1 MSAISPLTN
10 PHRLERPCYL
20 FWNDEFT
27 SRSNARK
34 NHLWTSPEFPL
45 VAPIAEGESFDSTY
59 YDEDSDGQSD
69 TDDSDVSRDPL
80 DLIGTPNVPI
90 QATIVVEGKRIPDC
104 DITRSQLSL
113 SLGLKQNLGLAR
125 QDIDNKKR
133 FVFEIYRCASF
144 IAITFAGPYWSFVVC
159 RSNDSCLQWSRP
171 IAAGTDTHNTIL
183 DTIFRIA
190 ESYPE
195 NPAADPRTQPL
206 VDTYL
211 QVGEDYTVMM

>member
-1 MSAISPLTN
+1 MDSMKSDNPALMSAISPLTD

-69 TDDSDVSRDPL
+69 TDDSDMSRDPL

-133 FVFEIYRCASF
+133 
-144 IAITFAGPYWSFVVC
+144 
-159 RSNDSCLQWSRP
+159 SNDSCLQWSRP

-183 DTIFRIA
+183 DTIFGIA